1 MNTQPIIALDVG
13 TLRDAQ
19 SLVHSLGSDAT
30 FYKVGLQLFTAEGPR
45 VVEWLHAQGKSVFL
59 DLKLHDI
66 PNTVQHAAQSAAAL
80 GVALL
85 TVHGIGGAPMVRA
98 AVEGA
103 GSGTGILVV
112 TVLTSMDL
120 PMLRGAV
127 GHDVTSV
134 ADEVLRL
141 AGVAAQAGAHGVVC
155 SGHECG
161 AVVAAHP
168 VLGVLVPGIRAS
180 GGATHDQSR
189 VVTPEQARAAGA
201 RYAVIGR
208 AVTTAENPAAALRS
222 LHAALYATLRDGSH

>member
-1 MNTQPIIALDVG
+1 MSLAPIALAIDTDNLATAKSWASVTSEQISTMKLG
-13 TLRDAQ
+13 LEFFTRFGASGVKEIMASSHGAQ
-19 SLVHSLGSDAT
+19 L
-30 FYKVGLQLFTAEGPR
+30 
-45 VVEWLHAQGKSVFL
+45 FL

-103 GSGTGILVV
+103 GSETGILVV

-120 PMLRGAV
+120 LMLRGAV
-127 GHDVTSV
+127 GHEVTSV

-141 AGVAAQAGAHGVVC
+141 AGVAEHAGAHGVVC

-161 AVVAAHP
+161 SVVAAHP
-168 VLGVLVPGIRAS
+168 ALGVLVPGIRAS

-208 AVTTAENPAAALRS
+208 AVTAAEDPAAALRS
-222 LHAALYATLRDGSH
+222 LQAALHDGTH